1 MDKLK
6 ISVFI
11 ALLSTSLFGFAVTI
25 PLQVNGRI
33 FGKVADKATSGS
45 IVYATIGVFKSI
57 DSSLVTGTITDESG
71 KFEILDLDEGTYYL
85 EISFIGYKTQVIE
98 NVSITNASQLDI
110 GTIYLNVDAQQLDEV
125 IVSSESRSIDYQID
139 KKVISVN
146 KELSSASMTAVE
158 VLENTPSIRVDI
170 DGNVLLRGSSGFR
183 VLIDGKPTVLEP
195 SDALRQMPASIIHSI
210 EIITNPSSKYV
221 PDGTGGIINIITK
234 KNRSIG
240 TSGLANLRAGSFG
253 TYGADVLL
261 NYRKGSSNFYISGDY
276 GKRYS
281 RNEYN
286 SERRTTLNDI
296 ITAISSVGTAED
308 IGGGWS
314 IRSGWD
320 WDIFDNDVF
329 SISARLGDSQTEGD
343 SESNYITTQNPS
355 NTILNE
361 STTGYWDRG
370 GLFFNITSNYLHK
383 FSQDGEELALQV
395 NYNTQDV
402 DEQTTSFLYDEDNN
416 VTNGSRITEVGP
428 TGIWDIRL
436 DYIKP
441 FGEDYML
448 ELGSQVRLGTG
459 NDDIM
464 IYEYDDTLN
473 ELILQPERSNDID
486 YSRDIFSLYSVFK
499 GRYKGLGYQAGLR
512 GEYTNRNIGSSAV
525 VTSSTTVDRY
535 DLFPS
540 VHLSYDISEDSQM
553 MTNYSRR
560 INRPRSWLFEPFIT
574 WMDLF
579 NVRQGNP
586 SILPE
591 YIDSFELNFIKNWKK
606 SRMSVETYYRVTHN
620 KVNRITSVYQEGV
633 LLSTFENV
641 GTDYALGIEA
651 MYHTK
656 PTKWWEMNLTGNT
669 YNYRIK
675 GQLSNSDNAFENTS
689 FNWSSRMS
697 NIFSVFKNTK
707 LQVDGNYNSPT
718 ATSQGEEENYY
729 SINLGVRSD
738 FWDNKLSLS
747 VQVRDVFATDRRVS
761 IVESPML
768 YNYYSRLSNA
778 PNISLTLSY
787 KFNNYKVREEEDVID
802 DDF

>member
-1 MDKLK
+1 MTKLK
-6 ISVFI
+6 NLII
-11 ALLSTSLFGFAVTI
+11 LLTTI
-25 PLQVNGRI
+25 LLGYTNTIDAQTEGKI
-33 FGKVADKATSGS
+33 TGKVFDHATNNP
-45 IVYATIGVFKSI
+45 IEYATIGVFYSSDKS
-57 DSSLVTGTITDESG
+57 LATGTITDEKG
-71 KFEILDLDEGTYYL
+71 DFTIPNLKIDTYYF
-85 EISFIGYKTQVIE
+85 EVSFIGYKTQIIE
-98 NVSITNASQLDI
+98 NVSIKNATPLDL
-110 GTIYLNVDAQQLDEV
+110 GTIYLEVDAAQLDEV
-125 IVSSESRSIDYQID
+125 VINAESRSIDYQID

-195 SDALRQMPASIIHSI
+195 SDALKQMPASLIKNI

-240 TSGLANLRAGSFG
+240 TSSLANLRVGSFG

-261 NYRKGSSNFYISGDY
+261 NYRKGKSNFYISGDY
-276 GKRYS
+276 GKRYN

-286 SERRTTLNDI
+286 SERRTILNDT
-296 ITAISSVGTAED
+296 ITTISSRGKAED
-308 IGGGWS
+308 IDGGWS

-320 WDIFDNDVF
+320 WDISDNDVF
-329 SISARLGDSQTEGD
+329 SISARLGDWQTEGD
-343 SESNYITTQNPS
+343 SEANYITSQNPIT
-355 NTILNE
+355 TILNE
-361 STTGYWDRG
+361 NTTGYWDRG
-370 GLFFNITSNYLHK
+370 GLFFNITSNYEHQ
-383 FSQDGEELALQV
+383 FSEEGEELAFQI
-395 NYNTQDV
+395 NYNTRDV
-402 DEQTTSFLYDEDNN
+402 DEQTTSFLYNENN
-416 VTNGSRITEVGP
+416 TIINGSRITEVGP

-436 DYIKP
+436 DYTKP
-441 FGEDYML
+441 FGEDYIL

-473 ELILQPERSNDID
+473 ELTLQPERNNDID

-512 GEYTNRNIGSSAV
+512 GEYTNRDIGSSTVA
-525 VTSSTTVDRY
+525 TSTTVDRF

-540 VHLSYDISEDSQM
+540 VHLSYDISDDNQI

-560 INRPRSWLFEPFIT
+560 INRPRSWFFEPFVT
-574 WMDLF
+574 WTDLF

-591 YIDSFELNFIKNWKK
+591 YIDSFELNFIKNWEKR
-606 SRMSVETYYRVTHN
+606 RMSVETYYRVTHN
-620 KVNRITSVYQEGV
+620 KINRITSVYQEGV
-633 LLSTFENV
+633 LLSTLENV

-651 MYHTK
+651 MYNIK
-656 PTKWWEMNLTGNT
+656 PTNWWEMNLTGNT
-669 YNYRIK
+669 YNYKIE
-675 GQLSNSDNAFENTS
+675 GQLSNSNESFENTS

-697 NIFSVFKNTK
+697 NTFSVFKSTK
-707 LQVDGNYNSPT
+707 LQVDGNYNSQT
-718 ATSQGEEENYY
+718 VTSQGEEEDYY
-729 SINLGVRSD
+729 TINLGIRSD
-738 FWDNKLSLS
+738 FLDNKLSLS
-747 VQVRDVFATDRRVS
+747 AQVRDVFATNRRTS
-761 IVESPML
+761 IVENPTL
-768 YNYYSRLSNA
+768 YNYHSQLSNA
-778 PNISLTLSY
+778 PNVSLTLSY
-787 KFNNYKVREEEDVID
+787 KFNNYKVKEEEEGID